1 MGAWPRVG
9 VTGTL
14 RSSQIQD
21 TLTGESGEEKDPD
34 DPGSGLGIRVHR
46 EAIY

>member
-1 MGAWPRVG
+1 MGAWPWVG

-21 TLTGESGEEKDPD
+21 TLTGESEEEKDRD
-34 DPGSGLGIRVHR
+34 DPGSGLGIRVHG

>member
-1 MGAWPRVG
+1 MSAWPRVG

-14 RSSQIQD
+14 GSSQIQD
-21 TLTGESGEEKDPD
+21 TLNGESEEEKDRD
-34 DPGSGLGIRVHR
+34 DPGSGLGIRVHG